1 MEYTQ
6 KVKEVTKILIDLQK
20 LSNLNCGLGQVAL
33 NFGKAISE
41 IETNLE
47 LNFLLPNEF
56 IGYFGNNVNY
66 FTSKTISA
74 SKKIFDVWHSIH
86 QEPSILPE
94 KETEFL
100 MTIHDLN
107 FLGEKNERKANKRL
121 KDLQKLVNQANHLCF
136 ISEFSQNSAIEN
148 LELNSINTQV
158 IYNGVSTKD
167 ETAEPLIKPDRFF
180 FSIGV
185 FKEKKNFHILIPVM
199 KDFPEHQLIIAGE
212 NKGPYYKEILKTI
225 RKERLESQV
234 LFPGIISE
242 ENKAWYYK
250 NCDVFLFP
258 SLHEGFG
265 LPVIEA
271 MRYGVPVITSNSTSL
286 PEVGGGFTHIFK
298 DLNQATIKEQIE
310 KGISTY
316 KIDSEFKSKAIE
328 YSKTF
333 NWKENAQKYLDV
345 YSELSS

>member
-1 MEYTQ
+1 M
-6 KVKEVTKILIDLQK
+6 KVKSILIDLQK

-41 IETNLE
+41 IETDLD
-47 LNFLLPNEF
+47 LTFLVPNEY
-56 IGYFGNNVNY
+56 IGYFGKNVNY
-66 FTSKTISA
+66 FTSKTIGTN
-74 SKKIFDVWHSIH
+74 KKEYDVWHSIH

-94 KETEFL
+94 KGTKFL

-121 KDLQKLVNQANHLCF
+121 KSLQKLIDQANKLCF
-136 ISEFSQNSAIEN
+136 ISEFSQKSATEN
-148 LELNSINTQV
+148 LETNTIDTQV
-158 IYNGVSTKD
+158 IYNGVSITTKIV
-167 ETAEPLIKPDRFF
+167 EPILKSDKFF

-185 FKEKKNFHILIPVM
+185 FKEKKNFHVLIPAM
-199 KDFPEHQLIIAGE
+199 KEFPEYRLIIAGE
-212 NKGPYYKEILKTI
+212 NKGPYYKEILKII
-225 RKERLESQV
+225 RKERLENQV

-250 NCDVFLFP
+250 NCDAFLFP

-298 DLNQATIKEQIE
+298 DFNQDTIKEQIE
-310 KGISTY
+310 KGINKY
-316 KIDSEFKSKAIE
+316 KTNSEFKSKAIK
-328 YSKTF
+328 YSQTF
-333 NWKENAQKYLDV
+333 NWKENAQKYLNV
-345 YSELSS
+345 YSELSF